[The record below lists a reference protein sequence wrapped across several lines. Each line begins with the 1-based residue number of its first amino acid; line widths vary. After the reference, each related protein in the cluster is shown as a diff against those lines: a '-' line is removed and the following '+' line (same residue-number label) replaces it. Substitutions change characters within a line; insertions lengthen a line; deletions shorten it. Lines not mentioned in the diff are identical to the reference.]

1 MPKSVRYLLTVSMQ
15 IGIPLLDPLEASD
28 PLYKKQISNAI
39 FMTLLDAQK
48 KDVLGNVYR
57 NKYFELPIQAQCSM
71 ALDQLYTCL
80 HQLQG
85 VQQFFRLEKLVFD
98 FQRIARS
105 FQSADKP
112 HQYLK
117 CVHVSELIEIEME
130 LASQRVRDQFNFYN
144 PDDSQFQSIWDFY
157 STQEGEQNSGSDE
170 LPEDKYD
177 QEVAAALN
185 VHPGH
190 QYLTRRQFE
199 RLISDSVLAGLS
211 RSYIRR
217 VWDDYKQRI
226 RQRDENQTI
235 FSEVKSRIDQMTR
248 AVAFI
253 YTSRLAKNVALDDKR
268 YIHQRDLKAFLTPKQ
283 GMVSAPRG
291 IEAEVPQ
298 SVFFF
303 VKDQFR
309 HWTLTIDMNTNL
321 MEAGQCYEKLVLE
334 HKVVFERCYK
344 HFVSPDVCTK
354 FGW

>member
-117 CVHVSELIEIEME
+117 CAHVLCVDTT
-130 LASQRVRDQFNFYN
+130 A
-144 PDDSQFQSIWDFY
+144 
-157 STQEGEQNSGSDE
+157 
-170 LPEDKYD
+170 
-177 QEVAAALN
+177 
-185 VHPGH
+185 
-190 QYLTRRQFE
+190 
-199 RLISDSVLAGLS
+199 
-211 RSYIRR
+211 
-217 VWDDYKQRI
+217 
-226 RQRDENQTI
+226 
-235 FSEVKSRIDQMTR
+235 
-248 AVAFI
+248 
-253 YTSRLAKNVALDDKR
+253 
-268 YIHQRDLKAFLTPKQ
+268 
-283 GMVSAPRG
+283 
-291 IEAEVPQ
+291 
-298 SVFFF
+298 
-303 VKDQFR
+303 
-309 HWTLTIDMNTNL
+309 
-321 MEAGQCYEKLVLE
+321 
-334 HKVVFERCYK
+334 
-344 HFVSPDVCTK
+344 
-354 FGW
+354 